1 MARKSRTNHRS
12 RRSTRKQ
19 RGGVIT
25 QLTNQQIDQIGNRLV
40 TLKTRMNQMKTNMRN
55 ALNELEN
62 NVLGQ
67 NFDTF
72 IEQDNNTFLTNQDER
87 FRLLRINNT
96 VVNNLNGMLDE
107 ICDMTNPVRQLI
119 QQFNAIPTGLPGPGP
134 GPNNNNNSN
143 GNGNSG
149 MNNDPTK
156 LNQTG
161 LPRMI

>member
-1 MARKSRTNHRS
+1 MARKSRVNHRS
-12 RRSTRKQ
+12 RRFTRKQ

-40 TLKTRMNQMKTNMRN
+40 TLKARMNQMKTNMRN

-72 IEQDNNTFLTNQDER
+72 IEQDNNTFMTNQDER

-96 VVNNLNGMLDE
+96 VVNNLNGMLNE
-107 ICDMTNPVRQLI
+107 LCDITNPVRQMI
-119 QQFNAIPTGLPGPGP
+119 QQFHAIPTGLPGPGP
-134 GPNNNNNSN
+134 NN

-156 LNQTG
+156 
-161 LPRMI
+161 

>member
-1 MARKSRTNHRS
+1 MARKSRANHRS
-12 RRSTRKQ
+12 RRFTRKQ

-55 ALNELEN
+55 VLNELEN

-72 IEQDNNTFLTNQDER
+72 IEQDNNTFMTNQDER

-96 VVNNLNGMLDE
+96 VVNNLNGMLNE
-107 ICDMTNPVRQLI
+107 LCDMTNPVRQLV
-119 QQFNAIPTGLPGPGP
+119 QQFHAIPTGFPGP
-134 GPNNNNNSN
+134 GPNNN

-156 LNQTG
+156 
-161 LPRMI
+161 

>member
-1 MARKSRTNHRS
+1 MARKSRANHRS
-12 RRSTRKQ
+12 RRFTRKQ

-55 ALNELEN
+55 VLNELEN

-72 IEQDNNTFLTNQDER
+72 IEQDNNTFMTNQDER

-96 VVNNLNGMLDE
+96 VVNNLNGMLNE
-107 ICDMTNPVRQLI
+107 LCDMTNPVRQLI
-119 QQFNAIPTGLPGPGP
+119 QQFHAIPTGFPGP
-134 GPNNNNNSN
+134 GPNNN

-156 LNQTG
+156 
-161 LPRMI
+161 